1 MLTDNFCS
9 YVWIYTNFVILKI
22 INHYQY
28 VSLLNNEGDEHVNV

>member
-9 YVWIYTNFVILKI
+9 YVWIYTTFVILKI

-28 VSLLNNEGDEHVNV
+28 VSLLINEGDEHVNV